1 MSLLQFLRIL
11 FARRAII
18 LAALLSCFAVATVTA
33 FLLPK
38 TYTATSRLLMG
49 TQDPLGDGAGG
60 GDSRSMSGFAQT
72 QIQIIQDYRTA
83 GRVVD
88 ALGWARDPAIIARY
102 NESVDPSQ
110 IDIRRWLAQSIIDNT
125 EANML
130 MGTSILEISYSAPT
144 PEEAAQ
150 TADLIRDAYLEEN
163 LRFRRSGAAKIAD
176 WYDEQAN
183 KALTQLRAAEKE
195 RNTYAQANNIVLDE
209 SNMDLE
215 SMKLKALT
223 GESAMAGLNQPVV
236 VSGGG
241 GPSQLDQLDAKIAQS
256 AMTLGPNHPQMLA
269 MRRERELL
277 STASAPVTTGGTN
290 VGAIEAAF
298 ARQKAKVLGQ
308 SDKLDKLRQ
317 LQGEIDLRK
326 DQYLKAT
333 QSVAN
338 FRLQS
343 NVDDT
348 GIMSLADAVVP
359 SLPSFPDIPIIMGG
373 AIAVGLG
380 LGVMLAL
387 LTELMARRVRSAD
400 DLSYASGAPNFAIVG
415 VSRKPDSMAAKVVR
429 FLDRKRRRREAE
441 IYA

>member
-38 TYTATSRLLMG
+38 TYTATSRLLLG
-49 TQDPLGDGAGG
+49 QQDPLGEGVGAGDRGLG
-60 GDSRSMSGFAQT
+60 GYAQT

-88 ALGWARDPAIIARY
+88 ALGWARDPLVIAKY

-110 IDIRRWLAQSIIDNT
+110 IDIRRWLAQGIIDNT
-125 EANML
+125 EASLL
-130 MGTSILEISYSAPT
+130 MGTAILEISYSAPT

-195 RNTYAQANNIVLDE
+195 RNQYAQANNIVLNE
-209 SNMDLE
+209 ANVDLE
-215 SMKLKALT
+215 SMKLSALT
-223 GESAMAGLNQPVV
+223 GESATAGLNQPVV

-241 GPSQLDQLDAKIAQS
+241 GPSQLDLLDSKIAQS
-256 AMTLGPNHPQMLA
+256 AMSLGPNHPQMLA

-277 STASAPVTTGGTN
+277 AASAAPVTTGGTN
-290 VGAIEAAF
+290 IGAIDAAF
-298 ARQKAKVLGQ
+298 ERQKAKVLGQ

-348 GIMSLADAVVP
+348 GIMPLADAVVP
-359 SLPSFPDIPIIMGG
+359 AEPSFPNVPIIMGG

-380 LGVMLAL
+380 LGVLLAL
-387 LTELMARRVRSAD
+387 LTELLARRVRSAD
-400 DLSYASGAPNFAIVG
+400 DLSYASGAPTFAIVG
-415 VSRKPDSMAAKVVR
+415 VSRKPDSVTGKVIR

-441 IYA
+441 IYG